1 MSSTATNG
9 VLKFGSRL
17 TAILHRTPWRPPV
30 ASSAEGIYI
39 TLEDGTKIID
49 AVGGAAV
56 SCIGNGHPVVK
67 QAIKDQV
74 DKVSCECTVHLLRS
88 RC

>member
-1 MSSTATNG
+1 MSTATNG
-9 VLKFGSRL
+9 NAKYASQP

-30 ASSAEGIYI
+30 ASSAQGIYI
-39 TLEDGTKIID
+39 TLEDGKKLID

-56 SCIGNGHPVVK
+56 SCIGNGHPKVK

-74 DKVSCECTVHLLRS
+74 EKVSCEYNLAYCVSFR
-88 RC
+88 